1 MFSVLFTHLLEHT
14 QINKHLPE
22 PPLDDY
28 DLIPIEQLP
37 TTGSYTQDKINRL
50 IWETFCIDTLGTL
63 ESGGLNKKRYEDVIK
78 PIQNEDVVPFVVL
91 FSKTANIAARI
102 IKKHYKIL
110 QQKEVLNDYEY
121 RIITAYSKHKILAG
135 SLVSSKM

>member
-1 MFSVLFTHLLEHT
+1 MSSALFTHLLEHT
-14 QINKHLPE
+14 RINKDLPE
-22 PPLDDY
+22 PSLEDY

-50 IWETFCIDTLGTL
+50 IRETFWIDTLGTL
-63 ESGGLNKKRYEDVIK
+63 EPGGLNKKRYEDVIK
-78 PIQNEDVVPFVVL
+78 PIQNEDVVPFVVP

-121 RIITAYSKHKILAG
+121 RIITAYSKHKNLAG